1 MLKIIFL
8 LILIINLPIII
19 FFKRITK
26 LIGIY
31 DKVDNFR
38 KFHKTD
44 IALFG
49 GTLIFINLSFLVFF
63 DLLLNLNLLNES
75 TSTREYF
82 SFYFGIALFFFLG
95 LYDDKFDLSAN
106 KKLFLNFF
114 IVLFLILLDDTLVIK
129 QLNFTFLEKTID
141 LRNFSHL
148 FTILCVLLFIN
159 ALNMFD
165 GINMQAAT
173 YSVIIFVIFISK
185 DIYIHLSIILIFS
198 LIIFLVF
205 NSQNKMF
212 LGDSGTHLLA
222 FVISYII
229 IKSYNIEQSFSP
241 EEIFIILSLP
251 GLDMFRLFLLR
262 IIKGKNP
269 FKSDR
274 NHIHHLILR
283 KMSLI
288 NTFLLIQLII
298 IINILFYYYFQN
310 KLNVLF
316 LNLFSYIVL
325 FLFFSKG
332 RKKN

>member
-1 MLKIIFL
+1 MFELIFL
-8 LILIINLPIII
+8 LLLITNIPIII

-38 KFHKTD
+38 KFHKSD

-49 GTLIFINLSFLVFF
+49 GILIFINLSFLFIF
-63 DLLLNLNLLNES
+63 DFLLNLNLLNES

-82 SFYFGIALFFFLG
+82 SFFFGIAFFFFLG

-114 IVLFLILLDDTLVIK
+114 IILFLILLDDTLVIR
-129 QLNFTFLEKTID
+129 QLNFTFLENTIE

-165 GINMQAAT
+165 GINMQVAT
-173 YSVIIFVIFISK
+173 YSIIIFVIFLSK
-185 DIYIHLSIILIFS
+185 DIYVHLSIILIFS
-198 LIIFLVF
+198 LIVFLFF
-205 NSQNKMF
+205 NFQNKMF

-222 FVISYII
+222 FVVSYII
-229 IKSYNIEQSFSP
+229 IKSHNIEQIFSP

-251 GLDMFRLFLLR
+251 GLDMFRLFLFR

-288 NTFLLIQLII
+288 KTFLLIQFII
-298 IINILFYYYFQN
+298 IINILLYYYFQN
-310 KLNVLF
+310 KLNILF

-325 FLFFSKG
+325 FLFFSQE